1 MYQFLPWI
9 GFYHVFGVHFK
20 GLEKYSQLLTEEGG
34 LSALPHVIKTHLNDY
49 PLPAEDTWKHFTV
62 IAKKITIQV
71 IKQLIN
77 P

>member
-1 MYQFLPWI
+1 MQAHFMYQFLPWI

-49 PLPAEDTWKHFTV
+49 PLPAEDT
-62 IAKKITIQV
+62 
-71 IKQLIN
+71 
-77 P
+77 